1 MAGTIKHSWNGTIL
15 TIESDSGISSCDLKG
30 GKGDTGPRGPRG
42 LKGDVNITS
51 VNGQTG
57 VVQLT
62 AEDVGALPNTT
73 VIPTTAQQVG
83 ARAND
88 WLPTA
93 EEVGARANDWL
104 PTPAEIGGAAR
115 IHTHTF
121 DDISGVA
128 TIAHGG
134 TGASTSAEARAN
146 LEITP
151 ANIGA
156 EPIITNLP
164 ISKGGTGAT
173 TRKTALENMLTVS
186 SKATDANS
194 CLDVGIYYT
203 DTNTTNLPFSTYGT
217 LTVYKSAQNWIIQ
230 IWTSSTSA
238 ESSMY
243 MRKNINGEGFGS
255 WYKLLGSDSPVSIAQ
270 GGTGASNASDAQTN
284 LLPNRYLTETDN
296 ILALAPGFYTGPNN
310 ATTSA
315 NYPKAM
321 WAPLVMIW
329 GDRQPNVIAEDG
341 YPCGGWA
348 IILIEYGCEA
358 IWIRRRNWNNWSAWK
373 KIITTGV

>member
-1 MAGTIKHSWNGTIL
+1 MAGTITHSWNGTIL
-15 TIESDSGISSCDLKG
+15 TITSDSGTSSADLKG
-30 GKGDTGPRGPRG
+30 TTGDTGPRGPRG

-83 ARAND
+83 ARADD

-104 PTPAEIGGAAR
+104 PTPAEIGAAAR

-156 EPIITNLP
+156 EPAITSLP
-164 ISKGGTGAT
+164 IAKGGTGKG
-173 TRKTALENMLTVS
+173 TRAEAIENLIS
-186 SKATDANS
+186 GGYITDANTILS
-194 CLDVGIYYT
+194 VGTYS
-203 DTNTTNLPFSTYGT
+203 TNEQTTNLPFQTYGT
-217 LTVYKSAQNWIIQ
+217 LFTYKPNQNWIVQ
-230 IWTSSTSA
+230 IWTSTNST
-238 ESSMY
+238 ETCLY
-243 MRKNINGEGFGS
+243 MRKNTNGDGFGS
-255 WYKLLGSDSPVSIAQ
+255 WHKLLGSDSPVSIAQ
-270 GGTGASNASDAQTN
+270 GGTGANNASDAQTN
-284 LLPNRYLTETDN
+284 LLPNRFLEETDN
-296 ILALAPGFYTGPNN
+296 ILAVAPGFYCGPNN
-310 ATTSA
+310 ATTTA
-315 NYPKAM
+315 NYPKEM

-329 GDRQPNVIAEDG
+329 GNRETNIVAEDG
-341 YPCGGWA
+341 YPCGGWT
-348 IILIEYGCEA
+348 IILIEYECEA

-373 KIITTGV
+373 KIITTSM

>member
-1 MAGTIKHSWNGTIL
+1 MSGTIEHSWNGTIL
-15 TIESDSGISSCDLKG
+15 TITSDSGTSSADLKG
-30 GKGDTGPRGPRG
+30 TTGDTGPRGPRG

-83 ARAND
+83 ARADD

-104 PTPAEIGGAAR
+104 PTPAEIGAAASV
-115 IHTHTF
+115 HTHTF

-156 EPIITNLP
+156 EPSFDVLSIA
-164 ISKGGTGAT
+164 KGGTGKG
-173 TRKTALENMLTVS
+173 TRTEAIENLIS
-186 SKATDANS
+186 GGYIPDANIALS
-194 CLDVGIYYT
+194 VGTYS
-203 DTNTTNLPFSTYGT
+203 TNNQTINLPFKTYGT
-217 LTVYKSAQNWIIQ
+217 LFTYKPNQNWIVQ
-230 IWTSSTSA
+230 IWTSTNSA
-238 ESSMY
+238 ETCLY
-243 MRKNINGEGFGS
+243 MRKNTNSDGFGN
-255 WYKLLGSDSPVSIAQ
+255 WFKVFGNDMVLTMAQ
-270 GGTGASNASDAQTN
+270 GGTGANNASDAQTN
-284 LLPNRYLTETDN
+284 LLPNRYLSKTDN
-296 ILALAPGFYTGPNN
+296 ILAAAPGFYTGPDN
-310 ATTSA
+310 ATTTA
-315 NYPKAM
+315 NYPKVM

-329 GDRQPNVIAEDG
+329 GDRRTNVVAEDG

-348 IILIEYGCEA
+348 IILIEYECEA
-358 IWIRRRNWNNWSAWK
+358 IWIRRRNWDKWSAWK
-373 KIITTGV
+373 KITTTSV